1 MAYLDD
7 HPNPNTPQQRRPR
20 RAPLSGTVGV
30 HTAESIMDTIGPD
43 TGAENV
49 AAFIASRSDYGSYHV
64 LVDSDSV
71 VVMAGDD
78 AETWHIAESDNFGYG
93 MNSHSWGISA
103 ACSSHQWDP
112 DDEWTKRTIA
122 AMGAEIRA
130 FWQRNGFDVAEC
142 ARWLTR
148 DQAKNRTPG
157 LVHHGVV
164 QPSDRSDA
172 WVRHP
177 QKPELDQMLLDAI
190 KGGPAKEWD
199 EMATQDEIRAIV
211 ADEVKKAIVGI
222 EWAEVAQAMQLI
234 GHGPKDNP
242 TLRDVS
248 ERTYN
253 GVRALVDKAGVDTS
267 VMD

>member
-103 ACSSHQWDP
+103 ACSS
-112 DDEWTKRTIA
+112 R
-122 AMGAEIRA
+122 
-130 FWQRNGFDVAEC
+130 
-142 ARWLTR
+142 
-148 DQAKNRTPG
+148 
-157 LVHHGVV
+157 
-164 QPSDRSDA
+164 
-172 WVRHP
+172 
-177 QKPELDQMLLDAI
+177 
-190 KGGPAKEWD
+190 
-199 EMATQDEIRAIV
+199 
-211 ADEVKKAIVGI
+211 
-222 EWAEVAQAMQLI
+222 
-234 GHGPKDNP
+234 
-242 TLRDVS
+242 
-248 ERTYN
+248 
-253 GVRALVDKAGVDTS
+253 
-267 VMD
+267 